1 MPEPQHVP
9 GSSIC
14 PLVPP
19 FWGVFN
25 KTMNAKCSVEA
36 PRAQRGVS
44 KLQTLMLLPRLIFLV
59 WVGALL
65 VYVPKHTLLLG
76 VLKLIALNSDSS
88 PT

>member
-36 PRAQRGVS
+36 PAPRGGSVNC
-44 KLQTLMLLPRLIFLV
+44 KR
-59 WVGALL
+59 
-65 VYVPKHTLLLG
+65 
-76 VLKLIALNSDSS
+76 
-88 PT
+88 